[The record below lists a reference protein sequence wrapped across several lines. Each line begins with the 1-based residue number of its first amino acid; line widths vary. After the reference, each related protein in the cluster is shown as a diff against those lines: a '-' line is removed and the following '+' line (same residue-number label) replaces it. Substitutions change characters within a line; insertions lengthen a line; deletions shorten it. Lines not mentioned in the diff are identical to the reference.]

1 MSMAGSCNLG
11 VRLRTL
17 SCTATVRERS
27 LGHLDRTRQ
36 CSSQGMQPS
45 AKSSQAGRPDL
56 DDLAKV
62 GERAG
67 QPVDLVDDD
76 DVDSPRLD
84 LDQMKEQLA
93 AGLSEWQISRKRK
106 GPARHDPT
114 RLA

>member
-1 MSMAGSCNLG
+1 MQQP
-11 VRLRTL
+11 
-17 SCTATVRERS
+17 RE
-27 LGHLDRTRQ
+27 
-36 CSSQGMQPS
+36 QPS

-93 AGLSEWQISRKRK
+93 AGLSEWQIAAFVENDEVHAREIF
-106 GPARHDPT
+106 GDPPLPAGAGFARQPVDEVGDCVE
-114 RLA
+114 AA